1 MRILRHTSGVPSEVL
16 GSTIAL
22 GNFDGVHHGHRAVL
36 EETIRQAQS
45 LSTASGVLTF
55 EPHPRSFFAPDAP
68 PFQLTSLRDKA
79 RVIESL
85 GIDFLIAQHFEA
97 TFADWSAETF
107 VQRTLVED
115 LKVAHVVTGYD
126 FRFGEGRKGNS
137 STLKKLA
144 KRFGFAYT
152 TMGPVTKGGEVYS
165 STKIRAL
172 LQNGAPEEAALLLGR
187 YWEIEGRVETGSGL
201 GRELGF
207 PTANFALGDHLQPKP
222 GIYAVRAGVDEG
234 KNTVWQESVAYL
246 GTRPTFGGTTMLF
259 EVYFFDGTPDL
270 YGKRLR
276 VQLIGYLRED
286 ETFEDAEAL
295 KRQMKKDAVQARE
308 ILAKTGDPA

>member
-1 MRILRHTSGVPSEVL
+1 MRILRHTSGAPPEVL

-22 GNFDGVHHGHRAVL
+22 GNFDGVHRGHRAVL

-79 RVIESL
+79 RAIESL

-97 TFADWSAETF
+97 TFAAWSAETF
-107 VQRTLVED
+107 VQRTLVEE

-126 FRFGEGRKGNS
+126 FRFGEGRKGDS
-137 STLKKLA
+137 AMLETLA
-144 KRFGFAYT
+144 RRFGFAYSAV
-152 TMGPVTKGGEVYS
+152 GPVTEKGEAYS
-165 STKIRAL
+165 STKIRTL
-172 LQNGAPEEAALLLGR
+172 LQNGAPAEAASLLGR
-187 YWEIEGRVETGSGL
+187 YWEIEGRVEAGSGL

-207 PTANFALGDHLQPKP
+207 PTANIAMGDHLRPKP
-222 GIYAVRAGVDEG
+222 GIYAVRAGIDEG
-234 KNTVWQESVAYL
+234 KDTTWQEGVAYL
-246 GTRPTFGGTTMLF
+246 GTRPTFGGTNLLF
-259 EVYFFDGTPDL
+259 EVYFFDGTLDL
-270 YGKRLR
+270 YGKHLR

-286 ETFEDAEAL
+286 ATFEDAEAL
-295 KRQMKKDAVQARE
+295 KHQMKEDAARARE
-308 ILAKTGDPA
+308 VLAKAGDPA